1 MMEIPND
8 EVLILRNFRKET
20 NSDDSAGANPL
31 ILRSLWI
38 LTSEGRG
45 AWPMKLMEESREAEA
60 MADRIG

>member
-1 MMEIPND
+1 MKPKESVEQTSIRRISKIPYIPD
-8 EVLILRNFRKET
+8 DGVLILRNFHKET

-45 AWPMKLMEESREAEA
+45 A
-60 MADRIG
+60 